1 MFCSSLAG
9 FMQKK
14 KFVQEQRSMPKAQH
28 QAVEAA
34 QQHAG
39 ATTDVDRVQ

>member
-1 MFCSSLAG
+1 LFIASWFHA
-9 FMQKK
+9 FF
-14 KFVQEQRSMPKAQH
+14 FVQEQRSMPKAQH

>member
-9 FMQKK
+9 FMQK

-39 ATTDVDRVQ
+39 ATTDIDRVQ